1 MVVEKAKALG
11 LDTLFENVAIGYVIF
26 FLVVLGLVV
35 WRNKTNKKRVIWGS
49 VVFFVFALLPYRLF
63 IYQTPTEKTFALEQE
78 AQRIEYKAKY
88 DAAKPIFDKL
98 CKEQSAP
105 IIKRT
110 VADVEG
116 VLLLKVR
123 PAVGSTTYENS
134 PTWPEAALPGFGRLG
149 EGAFEGYPESF
160 LMDWNWRERSLG
172 DPPKIWRT
180 WERHWS
186 VGGQQY
192 QFAVGKSRGFKTAS
206 MGFRYV
212 DVASSD
218 GASRARITAK
228 NAPAKHKHPFP
239 GVVFESQATSKPAP
253 RYAVTFDD
261 NLDPALRKHWIAGT
275 VVRIVDMVTD
285 EELASQSFWKLDAA
299 FGALGQST
307 PWITGAKTCVPN
319 IRDDASNAFA
329 FIFTVLKAKQGE

>member
-1 MVVEKAKALG
+1 MLIAKAKMLGLDQAVTGIVVGYVVIYVVALG
-11 LDTLFENVAIGYVIF
+11 LALRLPKDKSTKALAAVMVTAVFG
-26 FLVVLGLVV
+26 LPVLML
-35 WRNKTNKKRVIWGS
+35 NQKS
-49 VVFFVFALLPYRLF
+49 
-63 IYQTPTEKTFALEQE
+63 QD
-78 AQRIEYKAKY
+78 AQKIVTTQKSEYMAKY
-88 DAAKPIFDKL
+88 EPAKAIFDKL